1 MAEKRLPYRWPMAI
15 WTLLVGLFV
24 GGMCVGFLPPL
35 FDEIT
40 EELGLTHTEIGVIW
54 GATALGTLLTALA
67 GGLLADR
74 YGAKKIMAIGL
85 FLSIP
90 LCVTRAVLP
99 SFWGLTASMFLLGMA
114 LGLIFPNMSKAVGMW
129 FGQKELGMA
138 LGIVFLG
145 GSLGGVIALMIGVPL
160 SNALG
165 GWRNV
170 MYLTGGISAAVF
182 VMWVA
187 LAKERP
193 STEVQAETA
202 AARPSM
208 LGSLKKLMRL
218 RDLWLVCM
226 MEFCIMGA
234 LMGFIGHF
242 PQNTVERLGMSPEMA
257 GVLTGIGGATVIVT
271 NVLGPRLSD
280 RVGLRRP
287 FLWPFMLVGL
297 FATTFLGL
305 ASGPAL
311 YILVMVLGATMGI
324 VLPLFR
330 AVIIEN
336 PAIGPLL
343 AGSAFG
349 FLYMVNRVGA
359 TLVPIIMGWLQDATG
374 AYWPSYL
381 FLAILAGGGALFG
394 YLIKETGLRAKK
406 VAEAVEAG

>member
-15 WTLLVGLFV
+15 WTLLVGLSV

-40 EELGLTHTEIGVIW
+40 EELVLTHTEIGVIW

-90 LCVTRAVLP
+90 LCVTRAVFP

-208 LGSLKKLMRL
+208 LGSLKKLVRL

-311 YILVMVLGATMGI
+311 YIRQSDHS
-324 VLPLFR
+324 LP
-330 AVIIEN
+330 A
-336 PAIGPLL
+336 PPS
-343 AGSAFG
+343 GSC
-349 FLYMVNRVGA
+349 
-359 TLVPIIMGWLQDATG
+359 TW
-374 AYWPSYL
+374 
-381 FLAILAGGGALFG
+381 
-394 YLIKETGLRAKK
+394 
-406 VAEAVEAG
+406 

>member
-1 MAEKRLPYRWPMAI
+1 MAEQRLPYRWPMAI

-40 EELGLTHTEIGVIW
+40 EELGLTHTEIGIIW

-90 LCVTRAVLP
+90 FCVTRAVFP

-138 LGIVFLG
+138 LGIVFVG

-170 MYLTGGISAAVF
+170 MYLTGGIAAAVF

-193 STEVQAETA
+193 PTEVQAETA

-208 LGSLKKLMRL
+208 LEGLKKIMRI

-226 MEFCIMGA
+226 MELCVMGAIMGF
-234 LMGFIGHF
+234 MGHF
-242 PQNTVERLGMSPEMA
+242 PHDTVDRIGMSPGMA
-257 GVLTGIGGATVIVT
+257 GILTGIGAATVVVT
-271 NVLGPRLSD
+271 NVLGPRFSD

-287 FLWPFMLVGL
+287 FIWPFMLVGL
-297 FATTFLGL
+297 FGATFMGI
-305 ASGPAL
+305 ASGASL
-311 YILVMVLGATMGI
+311 FILVIVLGASIGV

-330 AVIIEN
+330 AVTIEN
-336 PAIGPLL
+336 PRIGPLL
-343 AGSAFG
+343 AGSALG
-349 FLYMVNRVGA
+349 LLHMVNCVGA
-359 TLVPIIMGWLQDATG
+359 TLVPIVMGWIQDATT
-374 AYWPSYL
+374 AYWQAYL
-381 FLAILAGGGALFG
+381 FFAILCGGGALFG
-394 YLIKETGLRAKK
+394 YLIRETGLRSKK
-406 VAEAVEAG
+406 VVEAA